1 MSGVGRRYQQI
12 PIRTKVL
19 LISSTAIAV
28 IMAVAGILMVMLLR
42 NELMGA
48 AEDLGEDTAQE
59 VAELARDG
67 PLPATLPRTGEE
79 APAIQVV
86 QSGRVISRS
95 SGDRTQGLL
104 PVPEQRPGTVRF
116 HEKEVLPIR
125 ERGPFVV
132 AALGI
137 DTPTGAATI
146 FVAVDVEEVDEVIAI
161 ARNVLAL
168 GFVALITVLSGVLWV
183 VIGRTL
189 APVTAIRTRA
199 DSISGADLHRR
210 VPEPAGHDEIADLAR
225 TINAM
230 LARLEASAERQEAF
244 VADAAHELRTPIASL
259 RARIETA
266 LHGAEPADHSLLRD
280 QLVDTERMARLV
292 DDLLLLSRSDSG
304 TLGDDLLPVDLEEII
319 DDVVLTFGATTVP
332 ITAAKVDPVQ
342 VRGQAFLL
350 ELVVTNLL
358 DNALRYARSTIEVTL
373 RASDGQA
380 VLTVDDDGP
389 GIPAERRADVLERF
403 VRNDESRDRDTGG
416 AGLGLAIVSEVVRL
430 HRGSVDVGES
440 PAGGARLQVSI
451 PQA

>member
-1 MSGVGRRYQQI
+1 MPVIGRWYRQI

-19 LISSTAIAV
+19 LISSTAIV
-28 IMAVAGILMVMLLR
+28 VVMAVAAVMMVLLLR
-42 NELMGA
+42 SELMGA
-48 AEDLGEDTAQE
+48 AQDLGEDTAHE
-59 VAELARDG
+59 VAEIARDG
-67 PLPATLPRTGEE
+67 PLPEELPRAGEE

-86 QSGRVISRS
+86 QAGRVISQS
-95 SGDRTQGLL
+95 SGDRTQGLIA
-104 PVPEQRPGTVRF
+104 VPEQRPGTVRF
-116 HEKEVLPIR
+116 HQREMLPIK
-125 ERGPFVV
+125 EDGPFVV

-137 DTPTGAATI
+137 DTPTGPATI
-146 FVAVDVEEVDEVIAI
+146 LVAVEVEEVDEVIRI
-161 ARNVLAL
+161 ARNVLGV
-168 GFVALITVLSGVLWV
+168 GFVALIIVTSGVLWF

-189 APVTAIRTRA
+189 APVAAIRERA
-199 DSISGADLHRR
+199 ESISGADLHRR
-210 VPEPAGHDEIADLAR
+210 VPEPPGDDEIADLAR

-230 LARLEASAERQEAF
+230 LGRLEASAERQEAF

-266 LHGAEPADHSLLRD
+266 LHGADPADHALLRD

-304 TLGDDLLPVDLEEII
+304 ALGDELLPVDLEDII
-319 DDVVLTFGATTVP
+319 TDVLLTFGETAVP
-332 ITAAKVDPVQ
+332 ITASRVDPVQ

-358 DNALRYARSTIEVTL
+358 DNALRYARTSIEVTL
-373 RASDGQA
+373 RASGGQA

-389 GIPAERRADVLERF
+389 GIPVDRRAAVLERF
-403 VRNDESRDRDTGG
+403 VRIDESRQRGTGG
-416 AGLGLAIVSEVVRL
+416 AGLGLAIVSEIVRL

-440 PAGGARLQVSI
+440 PAGGARLQVTI